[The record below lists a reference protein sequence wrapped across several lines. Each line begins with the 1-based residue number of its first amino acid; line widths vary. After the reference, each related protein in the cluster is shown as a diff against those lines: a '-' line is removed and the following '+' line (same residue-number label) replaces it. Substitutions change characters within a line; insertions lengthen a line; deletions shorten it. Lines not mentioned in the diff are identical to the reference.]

1 LTHCS
6 LGFEQKSLTHLL
18 EVARN
23 IGVFEL
29 AHFGYL
35 AKQNKHKIPPIK
47 LKRHKIKNIQNN
59 NKFWSGLTRP
69 WLELINHQTRGEIAS
84 AFHTRGGGFS
94 SN

>member
-1 LTHCS
+1 VIFVQSQVSNVSTIS
-6 LGFEQKSLTHLL
+6 GREQIT
-18 EVARN
+18 
-23 IGVFEL
+23 FQQQQQT
-29 AHFGYL
+29 
-35 AKQNKHKIPPIK
+35 KQNKHKIPPIK